1 MNPTNNEQR
10 TTNTATA
17 IIVAAGSGTRF
28 DPATPKQFLELLG
41 KPVIVHTLEKF
52 QASASVDAIVVVTA
66 KRYVAMLEKLAIE
79 AGITKLRHVV
89 PGGPTRAGSMRNGF
103 DAVDP
108 HSVIVCVHDGV
119 RPLVTVD
126 EIDRTIDAAVHFAAA
141 CLVAPIT
148 DTIKTVEYN
157 KITGTVD
164 RSSLR
169 RALTPQAFRYGIL
182 RKALEDA
189 DLSEAVTDECLL
201 VERTGVMIT
210 TVDGSARNIKITH
223 REDMALAESYLAE
236 ARA

>member
-1 MNPTNNEQR
+1 MIATNNEQL

-28 DPATPKQFLELLG
+28 DADTPKQFLELKG

-52 QASASVDAIVVVTA
+52 QASESVNEIVIVTA
-66 KRYVAMLEKLAIE
+66 ERYIDMLERLASE
-79 AGITKLRHVV
+79 AGITKLRSVV
-89 PGGPTRAGSMRNGF
+89 PGGTTRAASMRIGF

-108 HSVIVCVHDGV
+108 ASTIVCVHDGV

-141 CLVAPIT
+141 CLVAPVT

-157 KITGTVD
+157 KITSTVD
-164 RSSLR
+164 RTTLR

-182 RKALEDA
+182 QRALEDA
-189 DLSEAVTDECLL
+189 DLTEAVTDECFL
-201 VERTGVMIT
+201 VERSGVMIT

-223 REDMALAESYLAE
+223 REDMLLAESLLSEEYQ
-236 ARA
+236 